1 MQHYDII
8 VVGAG
13 PSAAFL
19 AYEVIQIDKRKKVLL
34 ITLYTKKASMWDTDI
49 MKQRV

>member
-1 MQHYDII
+1 MKHYDII

-19 AYEVIQIDKRKKVLL
+19 AYEVLQIDK
-34 ITLYTKKASMWDTDI
+34 TKKFY
-49 MKQRV
+49 

>member
-1 MQHYDII
+1 MSQYDVI

-19 AYEVIQIDKRKKVLL
+19 AYEMLQIDK
-34 ITLYTKKASMWDTDI
+34 TKIISVHSGRGFDNEL
-49 MKQRV
+49 